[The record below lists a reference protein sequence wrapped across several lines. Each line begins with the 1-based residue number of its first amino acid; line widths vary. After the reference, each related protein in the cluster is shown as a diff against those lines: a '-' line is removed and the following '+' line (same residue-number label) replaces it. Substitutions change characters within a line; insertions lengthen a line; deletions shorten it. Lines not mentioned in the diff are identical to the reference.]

1 MRKLHHALLLITLAL
16 CAALGARAAEAG
28 EKYTIVVVHGATATL
43 IEESVKD
50 QNKPV
55 AEKPAAKADK

>member
-16 CAALGARAAEAG
+16 CAALGARAAVAG
-28 EKYTIVVVHGATATL
+28 EKYTIVVHGATATL

-55 AEKPAAKADK
+55 AEKPAAAADK